1 MEPEKPTW
9 VEYFMY
15 LAFGASMRSKD
26 PSTRVGCVIVDSQ
39 TLKILSIGYN
49 GFPPGI
55 SNSAKNW
62 EKERKRDLVVH
73 AEANAVLLKGK
84 ANLENSIAFVTL
96 CPCKECAHLLIQAG
110 VRRVYYLSF
119 RDAFL
124 ESAEIFKAAKRDL
137 LPFKREV
144 NDGTLKPFQE
154 SFNASFQAARD
165 HVDTLLQTP
174 GENVN
179 TVLATAIEE
188 INTSLQTAREHFNTW
203 LQTPRE
209 NVNTLPQTP
218 REHAKTLLQ
227 TASENVNTLL
237 QTAIENVNSKETNTN
252 EELYEW
258 IKKEKEDLRE
268 KDIESPWVRDDQDE
282 QGSDEFLLKKWTEFF
297 LFLAL
302 VASTRSS
309 KTDDKEGAILI
320 EVETLKMCSLSY
332 KGYPRD
338 VEGTPKKEMMVS
350 AITNALALR
359 FCEGNKFYAFCTNF
373 PEEKEVKNLAQ
384 ANIERLY
391 FLAPTNLS
399 AKALSTLKD
408 ATVEVVPMDLLDQK
422 RIKKEV
428 EKTIQGLL
436 DREER
441 NEILITEWPNIS
453 SSNREYD
460 LKPKCV
466 SDVDF

>member
-1 MEPEKPTW
+1 
-9 VEYFMY
+9 MY

-137 LPFKREV
+137 LPFKRED
-144 NDGTLKPFQE
+144 NDGTLNPFQE
-154 SFNASFQAARD
+154 SFNALLQAARD
-165 HVDTLLQTP
+165 HVNTSLQTP
-174 GENVN
+174 RENVN
-179 TVLATAIEE
+179 TVLETAIEE
-188 INTSLQTAREHFNTW
+188 INTSLQTARENFNTL
-203 LQTPRE
+203 LQIPRE
-209 NVNTLPQTP
+209 NVNAVL
-218 REHAKTLLQ
+218 E
-227 TASENVNTLL
+227 TAIKQIDTLL
-237 QTAIENVNSKETNTN
+237 QTAIENVNSKEANAN

-268 KDIESPWVRDDQDE
+268 KDIESPWVRDHQDE
-282 QGSDEFLLKKWTEFF
+282 QRSEEFLLKKLTEFF

-320 EVETLKMCSLSY
+320 DVETLKMCSLSY

-384 ANIERLY
+384 ANIKRLY

-408 ATVEVVPMDLLDQK
+408 ARVEVVPMDLLDQG
-422 RIKKEV
+422 RIEKEV
-428 EKTIQGLL
+428 EKTIQGLME
-436 DREER
+436 REKK
-441 NEILITEWPNIS
+441 NETTKWPNIL
-453 SSNREYD
+453 SSNRDYD

-466 SDVDF
+466 SDVYF